1 MAAKGTAVFA
11 EAVQLVADS
20 LGVELDEIVCEA
32 EYAQTTEDLEMASWT
47 IPAGHVAG
55 VLRQLAG
62 LGQRQDRHRPQR
74 AVAQGPD
81 ARAGLEARRRRLED
95 HHRRAADGQHAGRL
109 PAAAGHDRE
118 RQDDSRTSSCSATS

>member
-1 MAAKGTAVFA
+1 MAANGTAVFA

-20 LGVELDEIVCEA
+20 LGVELDEVVCEA

-47 IPAGHVAG
+47 IQAGHVAG

-62 LGQRQDRHRPQR
+62 PRRRQDRRRPQR

-81 ARAGLEARRRRLED
+81 AGARLEARRRRLED
-95 HHRRAADGQHAGRL
+95 HHRGPTDGQH
-109 PAAAGHDRE
+109 DRSASC
-118 RQDDSRTSSCSATS
+118 RRRT